1 MEGKFRVL
9 AESKHKFEVATI
21 YVTSDDGSCLLSSDT
36 AQELVL
42 LSFHLNQ
49 IKNNKPSSNPASPPN
64 LTLTTNDKKLQRILN
79 NHATVFSGLGKL
91 RNRQIELAIDDTVPP
106 VAQPQGRIPFHLRK
120 KVESE
125 TDKLLRNDIIE
136 EVPEGTPT
144 DWVSPL
150 CVDMRVANTAINNH
164 LLF

>member
-9 AESKHKFEVATI
+9 AESKHKFAVATI
-21 YVTSDDGSCLLSSDT
+21 YVTSDDGGCLLSSDT
-36 AQELVL
+36 AQELV

-125 TDKLLRNDIIE
+125 TDK
-136 EVPEGTPT
+136 
-144 DWVSPL
+144 
-150 CVDMRVANTAINNH
+150 
-164 LLF
+164 